1 MRGQSHVAKTK
12 FAFSLNMTTHSICR
26 SPQTALAFVS
36 RLEATKS
43 SNFETF
49 LSHIDNCDMLSLR
62 PTALDL
68 ISLTDPHTKTS
79 AVRALPESLAN
90 LSLNSAQVLLEPA
103 GVPGRPARPVLLPAR
118 EMPQRSVGTPEGH
131 AGLIHSLVHIECN
144 AVDLALD
151 VIWRFAGMPPA
162 FYGDWLRVARE
173 EALHFQLL
181 VEHLHSLG
189 HAYGDFEAHDGLWH
203 MAYKTRGD
211 LLARMAIVPR
221 TLEARGLDASPAV
234 QSKLVSVGDHRAGAI
249 LEIIL
254 RDEIGHVAVG
264 NHWYRWLCSQQ
275 GLEPISHY
283 QELAKQYAP
292 PKLRGPFNLPAR
304 RAAGFVDAEL
314 ELLGR

>member
-1 MRGQSHVAKTK
+1 MPA
-12 FAFSLNMTTHSICR
+12 SLR
-26 SPQTALAFVS
+26 RTALE
-36 RLEATKS
+36 LI
-43 SNFETF
+43 
-49 LSHIDNCDMLSLR
+49 LLCDPQAKAR
-62 PTALDL
+62 
-68 ISLTDPHTKTS
+68 
-79 AVRALPESLAN
+79 AVRALPDSLEA
-90 LSLNSAQVLLEPA
+90 LHLAGWTLETDELMDEPA
-103 GVPGRPARPVLLPAR
+103 GVPGRAARPVLLPAR
-118 EMPQRSVGTPEGH
+118 EVPQRSVGSLEGR
-131 AGLIHSLVHIECN
+131 AALIHSLVHIECN

-203 MAYKTRGD
+203 MAHQTRGD

-234 QSKLVSVGDHRAGAI
+234 QRKLVSVGDQRAGAI

-283 QELAKQYAP
+283 QHLAELYAA

-304 RAAGFVDAEL
+304 RAAGFVEAEL
-314 ELLGR
+314 DLLGR